1 MYKNFVKNVSYIIKK
16 NSRKIGFT
24 YSTVDRIIVGGK
36 RVFFPGEKQI
46 CVVLLESV
54 PMAEE
59 SKVLMINILFE
70 VRSFIH
76 R

>member
-1 MYKNFVKNVSYIIKK
+1 M
-16 NSRKIGFT
+16 
-24 YSTVDRIIVGGK
+24 YSTVDRIVAVGK
-36 RVFFPGEKQI
+36 RIFFLERKKIQI

-54 PMAEE
+54 PMSEE
-59 SKVLMINILFE
+59 SKEVLMINILFE